1 MDELKNELNLYKAA
15 RDAILTGAQSYSING
30 RNLSRADL
38 RTIENSISRLETRIA
53 RLSRGGGMKAPML
66 S

>member
-1 MDELKNELNLYKAA
+1 MEELKKELNSYKAA

-30 RNLSRADL
+30 RSLTRADL
-38 RTIENSISRLETRIA
+38 RVIENSIARLETRIA
-53 RLSRGGGMKAPML
+53 RLTRGGGMKAPML